1 MTERITVAEAI
12 GRTIASR
19 GGAHIFGVVGSG
31 NFHVTNAMI
40 DAGMPFTAT
49 RHEMG
54 AATMA
59 DAFSRTTPGRLAVLS
74 VHQGCGLTN
83 ALTGIAEAA
92 KCHTPLLVVTGD
104 TAAGDVTSNFYIDQ
118 DAAVASVGATP
129 ARIRTPASAV
139 VDTAA
144 AIRTAVVG
152 RETVV
157 LSLPVDLQEE
167 YVDFDEAAIPL
178 FPAPAPS
185 GPSPEELA
193 HLVGLLTAA
202 ERPVIVGGRGAW
214 GAKDE
219 LRRLAAASGAL
230 LVTSAAGRG
239 LFVED
244 EWALDVMGGF
254 ATEGAAELISGA
266 DVLVAFG
273 AALNTWTTRSGEL
286 LQTATTVQVDDRADA
301 IGLHRTVDLGIVGDA
316 ASVAAAVADAVHKRA
331 PGKAGYRTP
340 DVAERVRRFRYWKDQ
355 PFTPRPT
362 AERVDPQELTNAL
375 DAILPI
381 ERVVVPDGGNVNC
394 YPGAHLRV
402 PDERGYCI
410 PLSFQAIGMGLAA
423 GIGAGVAQPDRL
435 PVVGTGDGAFL
446 MSLVELDTAVRL
458 GLGMVVIVYNDDAYG
473 AEVNL
478 FEPYTDKLDL
488 VRFPETDIAAI
499 ARGYGCEGIT
509 VRSVADL
516 DAVRDWVDGPRDR
529 PLVIDAKIAKFP
541 SWLMAR
547 RHRRSTAPGEPVRIS
562 H

>member
-1 MTERITVAEAI
+1 MTDRITVAEAV
-12 GRTIASR
+12 GRTIAR
-19 GGAHIFGVVGSG
+19 LGAAHIFGVVGSG

-40 DAGMPFTAT
+40 DHGVPFTAA

-59 DAFSRTTPGRLAVLS
+59 DAFSRTSGLLSVLS

-104 TAAGDVTSNFYIDQ
+104 TAEGDTTSNFYIDQ
-118 DAAVASVGATP
+118 DAVAASVGAVP
-129 ARIRTPASAV
+129 ARIHTAASAV
-139 VDTAA
+139 ADTAA
-144 AIRTAVVG
+144 AVHTAVHG
-152 RETVV
+152 RATVV

-167 YVDFDEAAIPL
+167 IVDFDEATIP
-178 FPAPAPS
+178 FSRVASEPVA
-185 GPSPEELA
+185 SPQSFARLVELLA
-193 HLVGLLTAA
+193 TAD
-202 ERPVIVGGRGAW
+202 RPVIVGGRGAW
-214 GAKDE
+214 GAKSE
-219 LRRLAAASGAL
+219 LRRLAAASGAI

-244 EWALDVMGGF
+244 DWALDIMGGF
-254 ATEGAAELISGA
+254 ATEGAADLISSA
-266 DVLVAFG
+266 DLIVAFG
-273 AALNTWTTRSGEL
+273 AALNKWTTRSGEL
-286 LQTATTVQVDDRADA
+286 LRSAITVQVDDRPAA
-301 IGLHRTVDLGIVGDA
+301 IGLHQPVDIGIIGDA
-316 ASVAAAVADAVHKRA
+316 ATVAANAADAVAARA
-331 PGKAGYRTP
+331 PGKVGYRTP
-340 DVAERVRRFRYWKDQ
+340 EVAERVSRSRYWKDQ
-355 PFTPRPT
+355 PFDPRPET
-362 AERVDPQELTNAL
+362 DRVDPQQLTNAL
-375 DAILPI
+375 DAMLPS

-410 PLSFQAIGMGLAA
+410 PLSFQAIGMGLSA
-423 GIGAGVAQPDRL
+423 GIGAGVAQPHRM

-458 GLGMVVIVYNDDAYG
+458 GLGMIVIVYNDDAYG

-478 FEPYTDKLDL
+478 FQPYTDKLDL

-499 ARGYGCEGIT
+499 ARGYGCDGVT
-509 VRSVADL
+509 VRGIDDL
-516 DAVRDWVDGPRDR
+516 DAVQSWIDGARDR

-547 RHRRSTAPGEPVRIS
+547 RQLPRAEAGEPVRIS